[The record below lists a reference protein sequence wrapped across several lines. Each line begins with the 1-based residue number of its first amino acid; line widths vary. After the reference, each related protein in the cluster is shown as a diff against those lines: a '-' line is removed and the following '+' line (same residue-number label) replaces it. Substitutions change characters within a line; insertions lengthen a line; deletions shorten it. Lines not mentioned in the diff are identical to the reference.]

1 MPKLKNLT
9 ADHFATL
16 ISDINDMIERVREA
30 SDMIDMGYVDRLP
43 DVAQQSRTAAALA
56 MTASTLTTRLQMRED
71 MQRQEDELERLR
83 AQVEAKS
90 KA

>member
-16 ISDINDMIERVREA
+16 ISDIDAMIDRVREA
-30 SDMIDMGYVDRLP
+30 VDMIEMGYVDRLP
-43 DVAQQSRTAAALA
+43 EVAKQSRTAAALA

-71 MQRQEDELERLR
+71 IQKQEDDLERLR